1 MLWIRRLVIGVGLFC
16 AVSGAYAE
24 EREGLFGRWTGVL
37 QHETL
42 DREQLVRLDFVTVKR
57 TPAEWRLIG
66 LMTVHFG
73 DFRSSEYITYHFDSI
88 TYNLV
93 TGALVFDQLDQD
105 VTFVVERFTGESLE
119 GVVRSATSG
128 EIGRVSLHKDAP
140 VRHSRPLISSLWGEY
155 RGSCGG
161 VGTRLQIQTFRSTA
175 DTTKLGNPFGAY
187 EVQAQYAEDRP
198 TSCMGDASSCVKWV
212 FHQGAYDYFR
222 GELSLVGMAKTLTC
236 RVLDD
241 RLTCGDCVLA
251 RDGGQEYDEEH
262 VFPRG
267 LPTWKVEPVRPLSVE
282 EARIQ
287 GDYVGWVHHEYLDQ
301 YQPARLSLVTYQGA
315 SGERNSVLKVSA
327 VGMLGFGSLSGGE
340 TISYRFKEAS
350 LGILSTQTLLEN
362 LENDVDAIVKIDSI
376 KNGEIRGTWHSLL
389 FGRVGT
395 FLLSKRGVALPEG
408 ARPIEAVSGFYRGP
422 RWVMNLSVVR
432 ESSPWNT
439 QNPFFPL
446 NLRGVVRLPEVT
458 PNLAIES
465 GTYDFYTG
473 RISMRFSSL
482 MSWSG
487 NRMFSG
493 KMLIKRVTPGSARP
507 LVSMEPEV
515 FELD

>member
-1 MLWIRRLVIGVGLFC
+1 
-16 AVSGAYAE
+16 
-24 EREGLFGRWTGVL
+24 
-37 QHETL
+37 
-42 DREQLVRLDFVTVKR
+42 
-57 TPAEWRLIG
+57 
-66 LMTVHFG
+66 
-73 DFRSSEYITYHFDSI
+73 
-88 TYNLV
+88 
-93 TGALVFDQLDQD
+93 
-105 VTFVVERFTGESLE
+105 
-119 GVVRSATSG
+119 
-128 EIGRVSLHKDAP
+128 
-140 VRHSRPLISSLWGEY
+140 
-155 RGSCGG
+155 
-161 VGTRLQIQTFRSTA
+161 
-175 DTTKLGNPFGAY
+175 
-187 EVQAQYAEDRP
+187 
-198 TSCMGDASSCVKWV
+198 
-212 FHQGAYDYFR
+212 
-222 GELSLVGMAKTLTC
+222 
-236 RVLDD
+236 
-241 RLTCGDCVLA
+241 
-251 RDGGQEYDEEH
+251 
-262 VFPRG
+262 
-267 LPTWKVEPVRPLSVE
+267 LSVE